1 MYMSKHLLS
10 TISISLLALT
20 GCATSIPKPTQANL
34 QREEIQKQVNLAAQA
49 NQICINQI
57 STTNDYQTVIN
68 QVIVETETSENR
80 FDLMNKKN
88 RINQSQKKSLSVFLQ
103 DTTKCNQIH
112 LQSLAGSPYL
122 NTYENYYSQLDRIYA
137 ELLDGQITIGIANTR
152 KLDLIDLR
160 RNQHSQVT
168 TALTDALQRMH
179 TQEMKTR
186 EADSQANRA
195 RWAAALQSM
204 SNSFG
209 ATSQY
214 YQNQNQ
220 QIQQNNQYQYRPPT
234 NTTCQPNGVG
244 GFNCT
249 TR

>member
-1 MYMSKHLLS
+1 MSKPSLS
-10 TISISLLALT
+10 AITISLLALT
-20 GCATSIPKPTQANL
+20 GCATTIPKPTQANI
-34 QREEIQKQVNLAAQA
+34 QREEIQKQVNQA
-49 NQICINQI
+49 VQAHQICINQI
-57 STTNDYQTVIN
+57 ATSPDYQTTIN
-68 QVIVETETSENR
+68 QVVVETETSENR
-80 FDLMNKKN
+80 FDLMNKKI
-88 RINQSQKKSLSVFLQ
+88 RINQGQKKSLAAFLK
-103 DTTKCNQIH
+103 DSTKCNQIH
-112 LQSLAGSPYL
+112 LQGLTGSPYL

-137 ELLDGQITIGIANTR
+137 ELLDGQITIGTANTR
-152 KLDLIDLR
+152 KLDLIDIR

-168 TALTDALQRMH
+168 AALTDALQKMH

-209 ATSQY
+209 TTSQY

-220 QIQQNNQYQYRPPT
+220 QLQQNNQYQYRPPT